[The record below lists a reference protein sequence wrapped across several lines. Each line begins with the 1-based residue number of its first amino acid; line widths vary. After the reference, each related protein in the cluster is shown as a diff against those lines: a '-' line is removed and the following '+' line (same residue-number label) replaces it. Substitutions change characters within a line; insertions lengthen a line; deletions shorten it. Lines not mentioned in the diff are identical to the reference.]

1 MTDLS
6 SITSSISSSLSKQT
20 AAIGQAA
27 NATQKSFA
35 HTLSQVEVAVGLK
48 PKTGFTAG
56 PTYEAQTLAGQTKAA
71 FNHAVNATK
80 AALHIKP

>member
-20 AAIGQAA
+20 AAIGKAA
-27 NATQKSFA
+27 SATQKSFA
-35 HTLSQVEVAVGLK
+35 HTLSQVEIAVGLK
-48 PKTGFTAG
+48 PRTGFSAG
-56 PTYEAQTLAGQTKAA
+56 PTYEANTLTGQTKAA
-71 FNHAVNATK
+71 FNHAIDATK